1 MGNKKIFAKL
11 NADSNEVV
19 LENKVIDDN
28 MAVIDGRLAYATKE
42 MAIAVAEDLGCDKY
56 HEHEFEG
63 KTWFMPCEQHNL
75 KKPCSKGYEQY
86 GMKMKNGKLVP
97 NCIPIK
103 R

>member
-1 MGNKKIFAKL
+1 MIKIFTKL

-19 LENKVIDDN
+19 LQNKVIDDN

-75 KKPCSKGYEQY
+75 KKPCQDGYEQY